1 MKDIP
6 QDNNSDIARTYGDE
20 LAPGTLLCHG
30 QYTIKRYINS
40 GGFGVTYL
48 TSDSLARKVVI
59 KECFPNAM
67 CCRAGE
73 LVRLRSR
80 SYVQDFEQVVE
91 LFEKEAR
98 ALAQLQHPNIVGVHQ
113 IFKDN
118 GTAYMALDFVDG
130 LDLLDVL
137 ETQPELLNPD
147 DIKRLLLKLLEAL
160 SYVHSNGIL
169 HRDISPD
176 NILLDQSLEPVLI
189 DFGAARESATRASRV
204 LSRVH
209 TVKDG
214 YSPQEFY
221 FAGSEQSASS
231 DLYALAATFYHL
243 IAGEPPTNSNVRL
256 GAVAENCPD
265 PYEQLSGRFP
275 AFDARFLE
283 SIDQC
288 LNLFAKDRIASA
300 AIWRDEIDDVRRYEV
315 HRAQIEN
322 DHDIETKIA
331 RLVEQN
337 RRALAE
343 AADKPAAVKAEET
356 GPQKEDPKTVA
367 ERKYWATLREDLSD
381 FYDTV
386 EEPGADA
393 EAAVGIDVSDNKEP
407 VEKIVRPVR
416 PVTRSVAS
424 TDESKVPQE
433 PTSIDEALLSNK
445 FLREPNL
452 DGFKYTSGT
461 ANASQRKKSLA
472 SLLTW
477 SANGKTEAERNE
489 T

>member
-1 MKDIP
+1 MKDISEE
-6 QDNNSDIARTYGDE
+6 NNADIGGTYGDE
-20 LAPGTLLCHG
+20 LAPGTSLCHG
-30 QYTIKRYINS
+30 QYTIKKYINS

-48 TSDSLARKVVI
+48 TSDSLERKVVI

-73 LVRLRSR
+73 IVRLRSR

-137 ETQPELLNPD
+137 ETQPELLKPD

-176 NILLDQSLEPVLI
+176 NILLDPSFEPVLI
-189 DFGAARESATRASRV
+189 DFGAARASATRASRI

-243 IAGEPPTNSNVRL
+243 ITGAPPSNSNVRL
-256 GAVAENCPD
+256 GTVAENAPD
-265 PYEQLSGRFP
+265 PYEPLVGRFP
-275 AFDARFLE
+275 AYDTRFLE

-300 AIWRDEIDDVRRYEV
+300 AIWRDEIDDARRYEV
-315 HRAQIEN
+315 HRAKIES
-322 DHDIETKIA
+322 DDDIDATIA
-331 RLVEQN
+331 RMVEQN

-343 AADKPAAVKAEET
+343 AAKTPKPVKQELKS
-356 GPQKEDPKTVA
+356 PQKEDPKTVA
-367 ERKYWATLREDLSD
+367 ERKYWAKLREDLSD

-386 EEPGADA
+386 EEQDTDTEDFVEVETPD
-393 EAAVGIDVSDNKEP
+393 EFEPIEQAAKALP
-407 VEKIVRPVR
+407 PIVPKRPLN
-416 PVTRSVAS
+416 
-424 TDESKVPQE
+424 
-433 PTSIDEALLSNK
+433 PTAIDEALLNNK

-452 DGFKYTSGT
+452 DSFKYTSGKP
-461 ANASQRKKSLA
+461 NVHQRRKSLG
-472 SLLTW
+472 SLLPW
-477 SANGKTEAERNE
+477 SSRGKIDAEQNE
-489 T
+489 S

>member
-6 QDNNSDIARTYGDE
+6 EDNTTDVDSSYGDE
-20 LAPGTLLCHG
+20 LPPGTSLCHG
-30 QYTIKRYINS
+30 QYTIEKYINS

-48 TSDSLARKVVI
+48 TLDSLSRKVVI

-67 CCRAGE
+67 CCRAGD

-118 GTAYMALDFVDG
+118 GTAYMALDYVEG

-137 ETQPELLNPD
+137 DTQPELLRPD

-176 NILLDQSLEPVLI
+176 NILLDQSFEPVLI

-221 FAGSEQSASS
+221 FAGSSQSASS

-243 IAGEPPTNSNVRL
+243 ISGEPPTNSNVRL

-265 PYEQLSGRFP
+265 PYEPLSGRFP
-275 AFDARFLE
+275 AYDARFLS

-315 HRAQIEN
+315 HRAQVES
-322 DHDIETKIA
+322 DQDIEAKIA

-337 RRALAE
+337 RIALAE
-343 AADKPAAVKAEET
+343 AAKEPKPEKVEQAVV
-356 GPQKEDPKTVA
+356 QREDPKAVA

-381 FYDTV
+381 FYNSVDEEDTTV
-386 EEPGADA
+386 QDTASLNASDVHPSAEADTDMPHPPDAPEPSEEPAPQT
-393 EAAVGIDVSDNKEP
+393 EP
-407 VEKIVRPVR
+407 A
-416 PVTRSVAS
+416 SV
-424 TDESKVPQE
+424 
-433 PTSIDEALLSNK
+433 DEALLSNK
-445 FLREPNL
+445 FLREPML
-452 DGFKYTSGT
+452 DDFKHAPGT
-461 ANASQRKKSLA
+461 PKVLQKRKSFSSLM
-472 SLLTW
+472 SW
-477 SANGKTEAERNE
+477 SARGKKQSEQSEI
-489 T
+489 